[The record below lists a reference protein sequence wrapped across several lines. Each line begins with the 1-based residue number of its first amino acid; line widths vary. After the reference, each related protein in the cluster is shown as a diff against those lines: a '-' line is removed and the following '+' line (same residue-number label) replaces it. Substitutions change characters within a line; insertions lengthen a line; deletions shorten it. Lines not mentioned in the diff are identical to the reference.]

1 MNNPD
6 NPYSFLS
13 SQNAASDEMTPEEK
27 SMMLQSKIVTFM
39 QESCVFKSIAAGGM
53 GFGLGGIFGLFMSSL
68 DMQSMDPQIYEK
80 KFREQLRIQLKDM
93 GSRSYSSAKSFGVLG
108 LIFAGSECSIE
119 AFRAK
124 TDIYNPTIAGFFTG
138 SILARRS
145 GPKAMVLGG
154 AGFSV
159 FSYAIEKWM
168 MNWYD

>member
-1 MNNPD
+1 MNNPFSLVPGG
-6 NPYSFLS
+6 NGASGELS
-13 SQNAASDEMTPEEK
+13 PEEK
-27 SMMLQSKIVTFM
+27 SMLLQSKIVTFV

-80 KFREQLRIQLKDM
+80 KFREQFRIQLREM
-93 GSRSYSSAKSFGVLG
+93 GTRSYSSAKSFGVLG
-108 LIFAGSECSIE
+108 LIFAGSECCIE

-138 SILARRS
+138 GVLARKA

-154 AGFSV
+154 AGFSA